1 MTGRVKAERPASVIG
16 TAKDGLRQRFGIAEI
31 SGFMAQ

>member
-1 MTGRVKAERPASVIG
+1 MLSVQPASVIG

-31 SGFMAQ
+31 SGSMAQ